1 MPHVILCGAQ
11 GLFQVQ
17 CSGVAPGNAQ
27 IEPRAS
33 TFKAWALTL
42 WVHSLGQAI
51 KLLSPESRGKLSIS
65 WHSAAQRARLSLS
78 LWNLI
83 VTDFCR
89 LSEISRGKCH
99 FLTDKRGLTK
109 ADYLWCVFSGKQMG
123 LAYVAEMPCLCSWG
137 NGRGDMSLGVIWFS
151 KKTRQKHGTHYFGG
165 TSLESI

>member
-1 MPHVILCGAQ
+1 MDYSICVCACMQVISCDAQ

-17 CSGVAPGNAQ
+17 CSGVAPGNAL

-33 TFKAWALTL
+33 TLKAWALTL

-51 KLLSPESRGKLSIS
+51 KLLSPESRGKLNIS
-65 WHSAAQRARLSLS
+65 WHSAAHRARLSFS

-83 VTDFCR
+83 VTDLWC

-109 ADYLWCVFSGKQMG
+109 AGYPWCISTGWKQMG
-123 LAYVAEMPCLCSWG
+123 LVYVAEIPCLCSWG
-137 NGRGDMSLGVIWFS
+137 NGRGDMSSRWFS
-151 KKTRQKHGTHYFGG
+151 FLKT
-165 TSLESI
+165 